1 MRGLNSYEENDKV
14 KVKEKKS
21 SSLIEGNIGKAIL
34 LFVLPLIA
42 GSLIQQLYVTVDA
55 IIVGRFAGK
64 VGLAAI
70 DSINTLFKFPINFMN
85 GLAAG
90 ATIIISR
97 YFGAESLPMHL
108 HRSIPYGDHDCICP
122 GNHQFFW
129 RRTAYSATVKLM
141 RVPADIYRD
150 TLTYCTIYFGGLW
163 SLILYNMAAGIL
175 RAFGDSKRPLYVLL
189 VSSCMNILGDLL
201 LVGVLHLGVG
211 GAAAATVAA
220 QIVSVILTFLFLAR
234 EEHLRGKVHVWHL
247 HFGREHMVMNDPYR
261 ISACFAVHAVSGCQF
276 HCAGEC
282 QHDGNDSIAAWSICD
297 KLSMLIWLLA
307 DSMGPAMTTYV
318 AQNLGAEQ
326 TERVKKGAVIGTG
339 ISVCAVGAVSLFLFF
354 GSGWVGPWFIDKK
367 DAELLIP
374 LVVKYMQMMAPFYLF
389 YAIAEAL
396 SGASCGLG
404 ETVAPMITTLLSI
417 CLLRVC
423 SIWVILPKFETME
436 CIIWIYIA
444 SWIVAGLSFIGL
456 FWYKS
461 RRKLQK
467 NR

>member
-1 MRGLNSYEENDKV
+1 MRVLNSYEEKDKV

-97 YFGAESLPMHL
+97 YFGAKATENL
-108 HRSIPYGDHDCICP
+108 HRSI
-122 GNHQFFW
+122 
-129 RRTAYSATVKLM
+129 RTAITIAFVLGVISSFGGVLLAPQLLKLM
-141 RVPADIYRD
+141 RVPTDIYGD

-189 VSSCMNILGDLL
+189 VSSCINILGDLL

-220 QIVSVILTFLFLAR
+220 QGRQCDPDVSVSGERRTSSRKSACLASAFWQR
-234 EEHLRGKVHVWHL
+234 AYGDD
-247 HFGREHMVMNDPYR
+247 DPYR
-261 ISACFAVHAVSGCQF
+261 ISACSAVRAVSNRQF
-276 HCAGEC
+276 HCTGEC
-282 QHDGNDSIAAWSICD
+282 QHDGNR
-297 KLSMLIWLLA
+297 
-307 DSMGPAMTTYV
+307 
-318 AQNLGAEQ
+318 QH
-326 TERVKKGAVIGTG
+326 R
-339 ISVCAVGAVSLFLFF
+339 SL
-354 GSGWVGPWFIDKK
+354 
-367 DAELLIP
+367 E
-374 LVVKYMQMMAPFYLF
+374 YL
-389 YAIAEAL
+389 
-396 SGASCGLG
+396 
-404 ETVAPMITTLLSI
+404 
-417 CLLRVC
+417 R
-423 SIWVILPKFETME
+423 
-436 CIIWIYIA
+436 
-444 SWIVAGLSFIGL
+444 
-456 FWYKS
+456 
-461 RRKLQK
+461 
-467 NR
+467 

>member
-1 MRGLNSYEENDKV
+1 MTNDMTKGSPL
-14 KVKEKKS
+14 KIFILFS
-21 SSLIEGNIGKAIL
+21 IPLLIGNI
-34 LFVLPLIA
+34 F
-42 GSLIQQLYVTVDA
+42 QQLYSMVDT
-55 IIVGRFAGK
+55 IIVGRF
-64 VGLAAI
+64 VGVDALAAVGSTGSMFFLVNGMI
-70 DSINTLFKFPINFMN
+70 LGLTSGFSVLVSQKF
-85 GLAAG
+85 G
-90 ATIIISR
+90 AKDEDGIKKAVASNIKLTVISTIII
-97 YFGAESLPMHL
+97 
-108 HRSIPYGDHDCICP
+108 
-122 GNHQFFW
+122 
-129 RRTAYSATVKLM
+129 TAVALLVKNPLLSM
-141 RVPADIYRD
+141 MNTPDNILNDAN
-150 TLTYCTIYFGGLW
+150 TYITIIFAG
-163 SLILYNMAAGIL
+163 IFTQTAYNMAAGIL

-247 HFGREHMVMNDPYR
+247 HFGREHMVMMIRTGFPLALQ
-261 ISACFAVHAVSGCQF
+261 SMLFPVSNSIVQASVNTMGT
-276 HCAGEC
+276 
-282 QHDGNDSIAAWSICD
+282 DSIAAWSICD

-326 TERVKKGAVIGTG
+326 TERVKKGAFIGTG

-354 GSGWVGPWFIDKK
+354 FSGWVGPWFIDKK

>member
-1 MRGLNSYEENDKV
+1 MRALNSYEENDKV

-97 YFGAESLPMHL
+97 YFGAKATEHL
-108 HRSIPYGDHDCICP
+108 HRSI
-122 GNHQFFW
+122 
-129 RRTAYSATVKLM
+129 RTAVTIAFVLGIISSFGGVLLAPQLLKLM

-247 HFGREHMVMNDPYR
+247 HFGREHMVMMIRTGFPLALQSMLFPVANS
-261 ISACFAVHAVSGCQF
+261 IVQASVNTMGT
-276 HCAGEC
+276 
-282 QHDGNDSIAAWSICD
+282 DSIAAWSICD

-339 ISVCAVGAVSLFLFF
+339 ISVCAVGASVCSCFLAPD
-354 GSGWVGPWFIDKK
+354 GSARG
-367 DAELLIP
+367 LLIKKM
-374 LVVKYMQMMAPFYLF
+374 LNF
-389 YAIAEAL
+389 
-396 SGASCGLG
+396 
-404 ETVAPMITTLLSI
+404 
-417 CLLRVC
+417 
-423 SIWVILPKFETME
+423 
-436 CIIWIYIA
+436 
-444 SWIVAGLSFIGL
+444 
-456 FWYKS
+456 
-461 RRKLQK
+461 
-467 NR
+467 

>member
-1 MRGLNSYEENDKV
+1 
-14 KVKEKKS
+14 
-21 SSLIEGNIGKAIL
+21 
-34 LFVLPLIA
+34 
-42 GSLIQQLYVTVDA
+42 
-55 IIVGRFAGK
+55 
-64 VGLAAI
+64 
-70 DSINTLFKFPINFMN
+70 
-85 GLAAG
+85 
-90 ATIIISR
+90 
-97 YFGAESLPMHL
+97 
-108 HRSIPYGDHDCICP
+108 
-122 GNHQFFW
+122 
-129 RRTAYSATVKLM
+129 
-141 RVPADIYRD
+141 
-150 TLTYCTIYFGGLW
+150 
-163 SLILYNMAAGIL
+163 MAAGIL

-189 VSSCMNILGDLL
+189 VSSCINILGDLL

-247 HFGREHMVMNDPYR
+247 HFGREHMVMMIRTGFPLALQSMLFPVANS
-261 ISACFAVHAVSGCQF
+261 IVQASVNTMGT
-276 HCAGEC
+276 
-282 QHDGNDSIAAWSICD
+282 DSIAAWSICD

-354 GSGWVGPWFIDKK
+354 CSGWVGPWFIDKK

-444 SWIVAGLSFIGL
+444 SWIVAGLAFIGL

-461 RRKLQK
+461 RRKLQE

>member
-1 MRGLNSYEENDKV
+1 MRALNSYEENDKV

-90 ATIIISR
+90 APIIISR
-97 YFGAESLPMHL
+97 YFGAKATEHL
-108 HRSIPYGDHDCICP
+108 HRSI
-122 GNHQFFW
+122 
-129 RRTAYSATVKLM
+129 RTAVTIAFVLGIISSFGGVLLAPQLLKLM

-189 VSSCMNILGDLL
+189 VSSCINILGDLL

-220 QIVSVILTFLFLAR
+220 QIVSVVLTFLFLAR

-247 HFGREHMVMNDPYR
+247 HFGREHMVMMIRTGFPLALQSMLFPVANS
-261 ISACFAVHAVSGCQF
+261 IVQASVNTMGT
-276 HCAGEC
+276 
-282 QHDGNDSIAAWSICD
+282 DSIAAWSICD

-326 TERVKKGAVIGTG
+326 T
-339 ISVCAVGAVSLFLFF
+339 
-354 GSGWVGPWFIDKK
+354 

-444 SWIVAGLSFIGL
+444 SWIVAGLSLIGL

>member
-1 MRGLNSYEENDKV
+1 MRALNSYEENDKV

-97 YFGAESLPMHL
+97 YFGAKATEHL
-108 HRSIPYGDHDCICP
+108 HRSI
-122 GNHQFFW
+122 
-129 RRTAYSATVKLM
+129 RTAITIAFVLGIISSFGGVLLTPQLLKLM

-189 VSSCMNILGDLL
+189 VSSCINILGDLL

-247 HFGREHMVMNDPYR
+247 HFGREHMVMMIRTGFPLALQSMLFPVANS
-261 ISACFAVHAVSGCQF
+261 IVQASVNTMGT
-276 HCAGEC
+276 
-282 QHDGNDSIAAWSICD
+282 DSIAAWSICD

-389 YAIAEAL
+389 YAIGSIIRCKLRFRGDRCTDDYDASQYL
-396 SGASCGLG
+396 SAPGMQYLG
-404 ETVAPMITTLLSI
+404 DSSEV
-417 CLLRVC
+417 
-423 SIWVILPKFETME
+423 
-436 CIIWIYIA
+436 
-444 SWIVAGLSFIGL
+444 
-456 FWYKS
+456 
-461 RRKLQK
+461 
-467 NR
+467 

>member
-1 MRGLNSYEENDKV
+1 MMIRTGFPLALQSMLFPVANS
-14 KVKEKKS
+14 
-21 SSLIEGNIGKAIL
+21 
-34 LFVLPLIA
+34 
-42 GSLIQQLYVTVDA
+42 
-55 IIVGRFAGK
+55 IVQAS
-64 VGLAAI
+64 V
-70 DSINTLFKFPINFMN
+70 NTM
-85 GLAAG
+85 G
-90 ATIIISR
+90 T
-97 YFGAESLPMHL
+97 
-108 HRSIPYGDHDCICP
+108 
-122 GNHQFFW
+122 
-129 RRTAYSATVKLM
+129 
-141 RVPADIYRD
+141 
-150 TLTYCTIYFGGLW
+150 
-163 SLILYNMAAGIL
+163 
-175 RAFGDSKRPLYVLL
+175 
-189 VSSCMNILGDLL
+189 
-201 LVGVLHLGVG
+201 
-211 GAAAATVAA
+211 
-220 QIVSVILTFLFLAR
+220 
-234 EEHLRGKVHVWHL
+234 
-247 HFGREHMVMNDPYR
+247 
-261 ISACFAVHAVSGCQF
+261 
-276 HCAGEC
+276 
-282 QHDGNDSIAAWSICD
+282 DSIAAWSICD

>member
-1 MRGLNSYEENDKV
+1 MRALHSYEENDKV
-14 KVKEKKS
+14 KVKEQKS

-97 YFGAESLPMHL
+97 YFGAKATEHL
-108 HRSIPYGDHDCICP
+108 HRSI
-122 GNHQFFW
+122 
-129 RRTAYSATVKLM
+129 RTAITIAFVLGIISSFGGVLFTPQLLKLM

-211 GAAAATVAA
+211 GTDR
-220 QIVSVILTFLFLAR
+220 QCDPDFSVSGERRTSSRKSACLASTFWQRAY
-234 EEHLRGKVHVWHL
+234 GDD
-247 HFGREHMVMNDPYR
+247 DPYR
-261 ISACFAVHAVSGCQF
+261 ISACFAVHAVSGFQF

-282 QHDGNDSIAAWSICD
+282 QHDGNR
-297 KLSMLIWLLA
+297 
-307 DSMGPAMTTYV
+307 
-318 AQNLGAEQ
+318 QH
-326 TERVKKGAVIGTG
+326 R
-339 ISVCAVGAVSLFLFF
+339 SL
-354 GSGWVGPWFIDKK
+354 
-367 DAELLIP
+367 EH
-374 LVVKYMQMMAPFYLF
+374 
-389 YAIAEAL
+389 
-396 SGASCGLG
+396 
-404 ETVAPMITTLLSI
+404 
-417 CLLRVC
+417 LR
-423 SIWVILPKFETME
+423 
-436 CIIWIYIA
+436 
-444 SWIVAGLSFIGL
+444 
-456 FWYKS
+456 
-461 RRKLQK
+461 
-467 NR
+467 

>member
-1 MRGLNSYEENDKV
+1 MRELHSYEENDKV

-97 YFGAESLPMHL
+97 YFGAKATEHL
-108 HRSIPYGDHDCICP
+108 HRSI
-122 GNHQFFW
+122 
-129 RRTAYSATVKLM
+129 RTAVTIAFVLGIISSFGGVLLAPQLLKLM

-189 VSSCMNILGDLL
+189 VSSCINILGDLL

-220 QIVSVILTFLFLAR
+220 QIVSVVLTFLFLAR
-234 EEHLRGKVHVWHL
+234 EEHLRG
-247 HFGREHMVMNDPYR
+247 
-261 ISACFAVHAVSGCQF
+261 C
-276 HCAGEC
+276 
-282 QHDGNDSIAAWSICD
+282 
-297 KLSMLIWLLA
+297 
-307 DSMGPAMTTYV
+307 
-318 AQNLGAEQ
+318 
-326 TERVKKGAVIGTG
+326 
-339 ISVCAVGAVSLFLFF
+339 
-354 GSGWVGPWFIDKK
+354 
-367 DAELLIP
+367 
-374 LVVKYMQMMAPFYLF
+374 
-389 YAIAEAL
+389 
-396 SGASCGLG
+396 CGL
-404 ETVAPMITTLLSI
+404 VCRWPCSPCCFQSPIPSYR
-417 CLLRVC
+417 RVL
-423 SIWVILPKFETME
+423 IRWEPT
-436 CIIWIYIA
+436 A
-444 SWIVAGLSFIGL
+444 SQPGVSVT
-456 FWYKS
+456 S
-461 RRKLQK
+461 
-467 NR
+467 